1 MIETKKIIYLSSLVI
16 GLMLSSI
23 FLIVQ
28 VYEYRITFSEIE
40 KLNQKNE
47 DLSFKSNLLLD
58 EVEYFRNQL
67 TIREVA
73 TNKLGMRSPTL
84 KEQILI
90 ENQRIPR

>member
-1 MIETKKIIYLSSLVI
+1 MLETKKIIYLSSLVI

-90 ENQRIPR
+90 ENQRILR

>member
-1 MIETKKIIYLSSLVI
+1 MLVDKKIVYLSSLVL

-23 FLIVQ
+23 YLIVQ

-40 KLNQKNE
+40 KINKKNE

-73 TNKLGMRSPTL
+73 TNKLGMHPP
-84 KEQILI
+84 KIKDQII
-90 ENQRIPR
+90 ITDKRY

>member
-67 TIREVA
+67 TIRKVA
-73 TNKLGMRSPTL
+73 TEKLGMRSPSFSD
-84 KEQILI
+84 QILI
-90 ENQRIPR
+90 TKESSKK

>member
-1 MIETKKIIYLSSLVI
+1 MLETKKIIYLSSLVI